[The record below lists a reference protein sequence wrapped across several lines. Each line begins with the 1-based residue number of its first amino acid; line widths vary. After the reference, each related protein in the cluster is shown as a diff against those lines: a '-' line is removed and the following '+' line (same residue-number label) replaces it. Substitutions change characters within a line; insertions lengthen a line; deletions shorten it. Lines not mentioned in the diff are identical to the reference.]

1 MHKIIKH
8 KLVEENI
15 GNVLFDLSL
24 RILKGGLFRQ
34 AKEAEAKINETTSNE
49 TSFFSVKETQLKKLC
64 TEWEKIFA
72 NGISDK

>member
-34 AKEAEAKINETTSNE
+34 AKETEAKINETTSNE

>member
-8 KLVEENI
+8 KLLEENI